1 VGTDIIQLA
10 LQIES
15 QIANAG
21 YAFIFQ
27 LFTIVA
33 RGMDML
39 FRSRRYEN
47 L

>member
-1 VGTDIIQLA
+1 LQLK
-10 LQIES
+10 S
-15 QIANAG
+15 QIPNAG

-39 FRSRRYEN
+39 FRGKRYEN